1 MKATVI
7 AAIGLG
13 SNLGEPEGNVERAIG
28 RLAEIGRVAARSR
41 LYWTEPWGVAD
52 QPVFINAVVL
62 LQTSLGARELLGELK
77 RLEGELGRGDTFRW
91 GPREIDLD
99 ILTYGDARIDET
111 DLVVPHARLF
121 ERAFALGP
129 LAEVD
134 PRFREAYE
142 RLPAAE
148 RAGVRAASG

>member
-1 MKATVI
+1 VKITVI

-13 SNLGEPEGNVERAIG
+13 SNLGEPQDNVERSIG

-41 LYWTEPWGVAD
+41 LYWTEPWGVPN
-52 QPVFINAVVL
+52 QPVFVNAVVL
-62 LQTSLGARELLGELK
+62 LETSLDARELLRELK

-91 GPREIDLD
+91 GPRAIDLD
-99 ILTYGDARIDET
+99 ILTYGDARIDEP
-111 DLVVPHARLF
+111 DLVIPHARLF
-121 ERAFALGP
+121 QRAFALGP

-142 RLPAAE
+142 RLPAEE